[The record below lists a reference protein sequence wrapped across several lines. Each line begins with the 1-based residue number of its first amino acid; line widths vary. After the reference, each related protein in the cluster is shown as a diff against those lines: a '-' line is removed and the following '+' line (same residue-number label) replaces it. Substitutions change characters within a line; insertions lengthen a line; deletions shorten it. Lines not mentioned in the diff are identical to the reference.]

1 LTGRET
7 SPSNTDTLSGPVSL
21 DASVLIE
28 LLSGTPLSKTITATI
43 EDDTIIP
50 YTSRIALT
58 EAEYI
63 LCRKQGLDKARD
75 RLEKLIQSRVIE
87 IVEDDQLF
95 LEAAKT
101 KCARSIAL
109 GDCFT
114 LALAEKIRGAALFT
128 RQEDDLEVEM
138 LRKPFSQK
146 IHFLEPRP
154 EINPD
159 DPIFKNIERASK
171 PGKKTKSSVDHDKAL
186 YRKP

>member
-1 LTGRET
+1 MTGRET
-7 SPSNTDTLSGPVSL
+7 SPSNTDTLSGRVSL

-75 RLEKLIQSRVIE
+75 RLEKLIQS
-87 IVEDDQLF
+87 QLF

-114 LALAEKIRGAALFT
+114 LALAEKIRGTALFT

-146 IHFLEPRP
+146 IHFLEQRP

-171 PGKKTKSSVDHDKAL
+171 PGKKTKWSVDHDKAL